1 MQLRDCL
8 GAKKRMAVRAAIF
21 DLARR
26 KQRGFARHRAVVG
39 NMLQARAF
47 ERMNVLPVAVF
58 ARAMRRF
65 GRVLRAGGIVVRDVL
80 AEDMFERRAGVGHRI
95 RRAAA
100 SAFARLRAVDEALLA
115 ARVVRIIRNV
125 MAERRAFRSDRVG
138 RVAAAARSRLRAVGK
153 AGRVIVV
160 NILAEFVTQSVAGGF
175 DVLMAAIDAG
185 AGRAASQDDCVVTV
199 FP

>member
-1 MQLRDCL
+1 MPLCSC
-8 GAKKRMAVRAAIF
+8 GIASVRRSAWQFVQRIF

-26 KQRGFARHRAVVG
+26 TQRGFARHRAVVG

-47 ERMNVLPVAVF
+47 ERMNVLPVTVF

-125 MAERRAFRSDRVG
+125 MTERRAFRSDRVG
-138 RVAAAARSRLRAVGK
+138 RVAAAALLV
-153 AGRVIVV
+153 
-160 NILAEFVTQSVAGGF
+160 FVPSARQVA
-175 DVLMAAIDAG
+175 LL
-185 AGRAASQDDCVVTV
+185 S
-199 FP
+199 